1 MNIIDVLAIL
11 PYYVELWM
19 AVEKQKKDDFS
30 GPHNNFLPLNLTE
43 AGVEDER
50 TEETEEVN
58 TGNPNHSPHHTSDS
72 KLCTNVNTANTNVF
86 QIEEN

>member
-1 MNIIDVLAIL
+1 MTSRA
-11 PYYVELWM
+11 ELEIP
-19 AVEKQKKDDFS
+19 VPE
-30 GPHNNFLPLNLTE
+30 TE
-43 AGVEDER
+43 PEER

-72 KLCTNVNTANTNVF
+72 KLCTNVNRANINVF